1 MSSLTCRT
9 PGRRLASLSLA
20 LALAATAPFA
30 AADRA
35 DAPPKPETYLC
46 PSTPK
51 VGVDCYL
58 EAVEH
63 LYTMCRVV
71 KSIEIIEFGYEKSE
85 EGFNGAKS
93 EYCMVK
99 QRINIVRPYQG
110 ALREASISKQ
120 AVEGI
125 RALQDIWLEALD
137 KLKWTPGESDADYKA
152 RVAKAYETFRDRTEG
167 IRKVVAVAK
176 ENAPPAP
183 KSAQKA
189 GRDRKPPR

>member
-1 MSSLTCRT
+1 MPRT
-9 PGRRLASLSLA
+9 ALLLIALPVA
-20 LALAATAPFA
+20 LATLPARAETIGGNPGPAHNYVCPN
-30 AADRA
+30 ADGKGA
-35 DAPPKPETYLC
+35 L
-46 PSTPK
+46 
-51 VGVDCYL
+51 DCYFD
-58 EAVEH
+58 AIAH
-63 LYTMCRVV
+63 LYTMCRQV
-71 KSIEIIEFGYEKSE
+71 KSIEIIEHGYEKSD
-85 EGFNGAKS
+85 EGVNSAKS
-93 EYCMVK
+93 EFCMVK

-110 ALREASISKQ
+110 ALREASISRQ

-125 RALQDIWLEALD
+125 RALQDIWLESLD

-183 KSAQKA
+183 KPAKKA